1 MIAHALVI
9 AFVSV
14 SSNPC
19 TAIESTLTSD
29 FWLLSSG
36 SSNRVDAHG
45 SINYAADQP
54 PQSVTQCGARAHA
67 LWLVIHTT
75 CAVMPTGNTAAATAA
90 AHAALTAAR
99 DIVISPTPEP
109 FDLLIYGF
117 SLGQKLGL
125 VAGHQASIAGDG
137 PLDVTPILVA
147 VDQENEWA
155 SGQASTATGLRLAL
169 EGVKIGFMGIGV
181 QMGNPTL
188 TLKLAERIDLAML
201 EDPAVPNEERQAARI
216 GIAMYYAMCQRARD
230 ELEIPQPSNDDRTLR
245 SFVAS
250 LVQDNDRASI
260 VQLLVALRNDLYRT
274 IYFDTYEQAHVLLA
288 GPDYAETHY
297 SCLMFAARRSEHLP
311 IDLHLRSGVM
321 RSALTH
327 LTNEDAGDL
336 DFLAPFL
343 SDNTTAQANILFNLT
358 PFGLEPQYIEQ
369 HCEAIREL
377 IQLATTQFTRTLKNW
392 PASGDHAMLW
402 QSLVSLLASLKNEC
416 TCDLAPT
423 AIPLLYQLS
432 MGTSDESTIANRPQC
447 QIAIQ
452 ELECLTETTVAVAA
466 FALAPHGAAGHRAA
480 TLVLEFLTAEVDSQ
494 EERAVLDE
502 LSVLIASGELDAAA
516 AIAIL
521 DRCLSP
527 LISNQRQVQAHRL
540 LAAFYT
546 SVEGKPLGEITGLL
560 TRSTRTAIQRILRLD
575 LWPPLDS
582 VATEGLAV
590 VQQLGATAGG
600 TTMTESP
607 LAHTTRSLR
616 LTDHSDRLARAL
628 ATGDSMDAHLF
639 AVALLKYATLSLRDL
654 PDRVAMATKIRSGTL
669 IEQEFQ
675 SLIASTPGILN
686 ATTRAQ
692 ALARPTVVES
702 NTKLLFDPEVWQLQ
716 DDLVAIFEQVLPA
729 SVALNPSDGDT
740 AETMREAIELEILRR
755 RFLASN
761 HSLWSVEHDFEAYH
775 QTSGELNE
783 ILEAESWWESDE
795 STSNHADIAAHLLRS
810 HYADGAFQDHL
821 RWLSA
826 RSLSKER
833 RRMGGELPR
842 LAEFGREEYFRTMGV
857 EASLHC
863 CSAGPFYWIEPATHA
878 EVALQYILHAK
889 TFAADLLHAERHA
902 ILSLLQHI
910 EPRTYHDYV
919 AAERSNSASA
929 GSLRR
934 QLLTHIPSGGFFF
947 QILPL
952 AAEAIQKERSLGQV
966 HIEYFQTTPID
977 GIGPNGEDYSVPSI
991 VAVVVP
997 IDGPPV
1003 YTYLCTVSECE
1014 QKVMAYRMLLSE
1026 QSKYYDGTTP
1036 SRSLLNRDE
1045 LALAEVG
1052 RDLRKLILDPL
1063 LEDLDSTKML
1073 SIAPDGCLHLVPF
1086 AALPTGDT
1094 NTLQYLAE
1102 ATNLQYVRSATDLL
1116 PHLTRN
1122 PNDTG
1127 RVVVVSAPT
1136 LSIAAS
1142 PDSNTNHIPTT
1153 LNGGLNTQDLAE
1165 INETNT
1171 LGDPGVWPLMTKS
1184 HSHATGTDANE
1195 SAVAHAEGAQFLA
1208 IGAHAVHDERLMARD
1223 SPFGDSAILLAPNT
1237 NPTHQRVNGDGIL
1250 SAYEISLLDFNSLE
1264 LAVLACCSTAVGPIE
1279 TGMGTASLRLA
1290 FQLAGAHN
1298 VVAAQWEI
1306 PTAASIQQLTAFSGL
1321 IAETESIP
1329 IAFSNAQR
1337 LIIGELR
1344 DAIGSAHPFYWG
1356 GLHCYTS
1363 TPVDV
1368 NTID

>member
-1 MIAHALVI
+1 MIAHALIV

-29 FWLLSSG
+29 FWLISTG
-36 SSNRVDAHG
+36 SPARVDTHG
-45 SINYAADQP
+45 SLNYAAGQP

-75 CAVMPTGNTAAATAA
+75 CVVMPTGNTAAATAA
-90 AHAALTAAR
+90 AHAALAAAQ

-109 FDLLIYGF
+109 FDLHIYGF

-125 VAGHQASIAGDG
+125 IAAHQASIAGDG

-147 VDQENEWA
+147 VDQEIVWA
-155 SGQASTATGLRLAL
+155 SGQASSSTELPLTL
-169 EGVKIGFMGIGV
+169 EGVKIGFMGMGV

-216 GIAMYYAMCQRARD
+216 GIAMYYAMCQWARD

-260 VQLLVALRNDLYRT
+260 VQLLAVLRNDFYRT
-274 IYFDTYEQAHVLLA
+274 TYFDTYEQAHVLLA

-297 SCLMFAARRSEHLP
+297 SCLLFAARRSDLLP
-311 IDLHLRSGVM
+311 MDLHLRNGVM

-327 LTNEDAGDL
+327 LTDEDAGDL
-336 DFLAPFL
+336 DFLAPILPDNMTSQTHIL
-343 SDNTTAQANILFNLT
+343 SILT
-358 PFGLEPQYIEQ
+358 PVGLEPQYIEQ
-369 HCEAIREL
+369 HCEAIREV
-377 IQLATTQFTRTLKNW
+377 IQLVTSQFTRALENW

-402 QSLVSLLASLKNEC
+402 RSFATLLANLENKC
-416 TCDLAPT
+416 TCDLSPT

-432 MGTSDESTIANRPQC
+432 MGTSDESTITYGPQC

-480 TLVLEFLTAEVDSQ
+480 TLVLEFLTSRADS
-494 EERAVLDE
+494 EEDRAALDE

-560 TRSTRTAIQRILRLD
+560 TSDTRSAIQRILRLD

-590 VQQLGATAGG
+590 VHQLGATAGG
-600 TTMTESP
+600 TTKTDSH
-607 LAHTTRSLR
+607 LASIPRSVR
-616 LTDHSDRLARAL
+616 LNDHSDRLARAL
-628 ATGDSMDAHLF
+628 TTGDSMDAHLF
-639 AVALLKYATLSLRDL
+639 AVALLNYATSSLRDL
-654 PDRVAMATKIRSGTL
+654 PDRVSMASKFRSGVP
-669 IEQEFQ
+669 IELDLQ
-675 SLIASTPGILN
+675 SLITSTPSILA

-702 NTKLLFDPEVWQLQ
+702 NTKLLFDPEVWRLQ
-716 DDLVAIFEQVLPA
+716 DDLVAILEQVLPT
-729 SVALNPSDGDT
+729 SVAINPSDGYT
-740 AETMREAIELEILRR
+740 VETMRESIELEILRR
-755 RFLASN
+755 RVLASN
-761 HSLWSVEHDFEAYH
+761 HSLWSVEHDFEAYQ
-775 QTSGELNE
+775 QTITELTD
-783 ILEAESWWESDE
+783 ILEAASWWESDE
-795 STSNHADIAAHLLRS
+795 PTNNSGDIAAGLLRR
-810 HYADGAFQDHL
+810 HCEDGAFQDHL
-821 RWLSA
+821 RWLSMH
-826 RSLSKER
+826 SLIKER
-833 RRMGGELPR
+833 RRMGGELTR
-842 LAEFGREEYFRTMGV
+842 LAEFNREEYFRTMGV
-857 EASLHC
+857 EASLYC
-863 CSAGPFYWIEPATHA
+863 YSAGPFYWIEPATHA
-878 EVALQYILHAK
+878 EVALKYILHAK

-902 ILSLLQHI
+902 ILYLQHI
-910 EPRTYHDYV
+910 EPRTYHDYI
-919 AAERSNSASA
+919 AAERANSASA

-934 QLLTHIPSGGFFF
+934 QLLAHIPSEGFFY
-947 QILPL
+947 QILPQ
-952 AAEAIQKERSLGQV
+952 AAEAIQRERSIGQV

-1036 SRSLLNRDE
+1036 SRALLSRDE
-1045 LALAEVG
+1045 LALAKVG
-1052 RDLRKLILDPL
+1052 RDLRKQILDPL

-1086 AALPTGDT
+1086 AALPTRDT

-1116 PHLTRN
+1116 PHITRT

-1127 RVVVVSAPT
+1127 RVAVVSAPT
-1136 LSIAAS
+1136 LSFTAS
-1142 PDSNTNHIPTT
+1142 RNSTADDTSTT
-1153 LNGGLNTQDLAE
+1153 LVAELDTQDLAE
-1165 INETNT
+1165 IDETNT
-1171 LGDPGVWPLMTKS
+1171 LGDPGVWPLTTNS

-1223 SPFGDSAILLAPNT
+1223 SPFGDSAILLAPST
-1237 NPTHQRVNGDGIL
+1237 NPTHERVNGDGIL

-1264 LAVLACCSTAVGPIE
+1264 LAVLACCSSAVGPIE
-1279 TGMGTASLRLA
+1279 TGMGTASIRLA

-1306 PTAASIQQLTAFSGL
+1306 PTAASIQQLTEFTGL
-1321 IAETESIP
+1321 IAETERIP

-1337 LIIGELR
+1337 RTIGELR
-1344 DAIGSAHPFYWG
+1344 DTIGSAHPFYWAA
-1356 GLHCYTS
+1356 LHCYTS
-1363 TPVDV
+1363 TPADV
-1368 NTID
+1368 NSID